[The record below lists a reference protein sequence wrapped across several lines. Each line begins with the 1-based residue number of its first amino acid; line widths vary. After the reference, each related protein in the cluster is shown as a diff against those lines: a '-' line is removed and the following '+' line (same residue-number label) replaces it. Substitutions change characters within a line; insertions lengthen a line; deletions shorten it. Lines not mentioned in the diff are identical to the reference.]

1 MGTCICPKLGVYCSV
16 YCFRRDPTH
25 TSYKMM
31 GPGPIMVLS
40 QNTKRD
46 SGKKVQ
52 LENINA
58 GKTIADVI
66 RTCLGPRA
74 MLKMLMDPMGGI
86 VMTNDGNAILREIT
100 VQHPA
105 AKTMIEIARTQ
116 DEEVG
121 DGTTSVIVLAA
132 EMLGVSHQFLE
143 EKIHP
148 TVIIQAYRQA
158 LEDSVNL
165 LREKVATPIDLTD
178 KVAVRKV
185 IQSCVG
191 TKFISKWS
199 DLACDIAMD
208 AVKTVTMAVGEKK
221 EIDIKRYAKVEK
233 IPGDTI
239 EDSAVLKGVM
249 FNKDVTHPKMKRKI
263 ENPRILLLD
272 CNLEYKKGE
281 SQTNIEIMNEGD
293 FSKILEQEE
302 AYIKKI
308 CDEITAFKPD
318 LVITEKGVSDLAQ
331 HFFNKAGITAIRRLR
346 KSDNLRVARACGA
359 TIVNRPDEISEEDIG
374 TGAGLFEVRKI
385 GDEYFTFI
393 EQCKDPKAC
402 TILLRGA
409 SKDTLNEVE
418 RNLKDALNVARNLYQ
433 GPALVPGGGATEMEV
448 AHLLTQKAKTL
459 KGVVQWPYKAVASAL
474 EVIPRTLAQNC
485 GANTI
490 RSLTALRAKH
500 AKEEEKNV
508 NWGIN
513 GETGELADMSALGIW
528 EPLSVKLQVFKTA
541 IETAIL
547 LLRIDDIVSGS
558 KKKGDGGQGPAVDHG
573 AAPPDMP
580 EM

>member
-1 MGTCICPKLGVYCSV
+1 
-16 YCFRRDPTH
+16 
-25 TSYKMM
+25 
-31 GPGPIMVLS
+31 MVLS

-52 LENINA
+52 AGNINA
-58 GKTIADVI
+58 GKTIGDVV

-100 VQHPA
+100 VEHPA

-121 DGTTSVIVLAA
+121 DGTTSVIVMAA
-132 EMLGVSHQFLE
+132 EVLGVSQQFLD
-143 EKIHP
+143 EKMHP

-158 LEDSVNL
+158 LEDAASI
-165 LREKVATPIDLTD
+165 LRDSVATPIDMD
-178 KVAVRKV
+178 NKDEIRKV
-185 IQSCVG
+185 VQSCVG
-191 TKFISKWS
+191 TKFIAKWS
-199 DLACDIAMD
+199 DLACDIAME
-208 AVKTVTMAVGEKK
+208 AVKTVSMDNAGKK

-233 IPGDTI
+233 IPGGTI
-239 EDSAVLKGVM
+239 EDSRVLKGVM
-249 FNKDVTHPKMKRKI
+249 FNKDVTHPKMKRRI
-263 ENPRILLLD
+263 EKPRVLLLD

-281 SQTNIEIMNEGD
+281 SQTNIEITKEED
-293 FSKILEQEE
+293 FSKVLQQEE
-302 AYIKKI
+302 AYIKKM
-308 CDEITAFKPD
+308 CDEIIAFKPD

-346 KSDNLRVARACGA
+346 KSDNLRVARATGA
-359 TIVNRPDEISEEDIG
+359 TIVNRTDEIAESDIG
-374 TGAGLFEVRKI
+374 TGAGIFEVKKI

-393 EQCKDPKAC
+393 EGCEDPKAC

-409 SKDTLNEVE
+409 SKDILNEVE
-418 RNLKDALNVARNLYQ
+418 RNLQDALNVARNLYMD
-433 GPALVPGGGATEMEV
+433 PFLVPGGGATEMEV
-448 AHLLTQKAKTL
+448 AHMLAQKAKTL
-459 KGVVQWPYKAVASAL
+459 NGVIQWPYKSIATAL

-500 AKEEEKNV
+500 ALENEKNV
-508 NWGIN
+508 TWGIN
-513 GETGELADMSALGIW
+513 GESGELADMSQLGIW
-528 EPLSVKLQVFKTA
+528 EPLAVKLQVYKTA

-558 KKKGDGGQGPAVDHG
+558 KKRGADDAGPAVNH
-573 AAPPDMP
+573 AADPGM
-580 EM
+580 MG

>member
-1 MGTCICPKLGVYCSV
+1 
-16 YCFRRDPTH
+16 
-25 TSYKMM
+25 
-31 GPGPIMVLS
+31 
-40 QNTKRD
+40 
-46 SGKKVQ
+46 
-52 LENINA
+52 
-58 GKTIADVI
+58 
-66 RTCLGPRA
+66 
-74 MLKMLMDPMGGI
+74 MDPMGGI

-143 EKIHP
+143 EKMHP
-148 TVIIQAYRQA
+148 TVVIQAYRQA
-158 LEDSVNL
+158 LEDAAVILADNVST
-165 LREKVATPIDLTD
+165 KIDLD
-178 KVAVRKV
+178 DAVAVRKV

-191 TKFISKWS
+191 TKFIAKWS

-208 AVKTVTMAVGEKK
+208 AVKTVTMTAGDKK

-233 IPGDTI
+233 IPGGTI

-249 FNKDVTHPKMKRKI
+249 FNKDVTHPKMKRRI
-263 ENPRILLLD
+263 ENPKILLLD
-272 CNLEYKKGE
+272 RNLEYKKGE
-281 SQTNIEIMNEGD
+281 SQTNIEIMKEDD
-293 FSKILEQEE
+293 FAKILEQEE

-308 CDEITAFKPD
+308 CEDILKFSPD

-331 HFFNKAGITAIRRLR
+331 HFLAKAGVTVIRRLR
-346 KSDNLRVARACGA
+346 KSDNLRVARACGG
-359 TIVNRPDEISEEDIG
+359 TIVNRTEEISEEDLG

-385 GDEYFTFI
+385 GDEYFTFL

-409 SKDTLNEVE
+409 SKDILNEVE
-418 RNLKDALNVARNLYQ
+418 RNLQDALNVARNLYQ
-433 GPALVPGGGATEMEV
+433 DPFIVPGGGATEMEI
-448 AHLLTQKAKTL
+448 AHQLGLKAKTL
-459 KGVVQWPYKAVASAL
+459 NGVIQWPYKAVTSAL
-474 EVIPRTLAQNC
+474 EIIPRTLAQNC

-490 RSLTALRAKH
+490 RTITALRAKH
-500 AKEEEKNV
+500 AHEQEKNV

-513 GETGELADMSALGIW
+513 GQTGEIADMSALGIW
-528 EPLSVKLQVFKTA
+528 EPLAVKLQVYKTA
-541 IETAIL
+541 METAIL

-558 KKKGDGGQGPAVDHG
+558 KKKDAGDQGPAVDHAG
-573 AAPPDMP
+573 GMP
-580 EM
+580 GGMEM

>member
-1 MGTCICPKLGVYCSV
+1 
-16 YCFRRDPTH
+16 
-25 TSYKMM
+25 
-31 GPGPIMVLS
+31 
-40 QNTKRD
+40 
-46 SGKKVQ
+46 
-52 LENINA
+52 
-58 GKTIADVI
+58 
-66 RTCLGPRA
+66 
-74 MLKMLMDPMGGI
+74 MLMDPMGGI

-143 EKIHP
+143 EKMHP
-148 TVIIQAYRQA
+148 TVVIQAYRQA
-158 LEDSVNL
+158 LEDTSNL
-165 LREKVATPIDLTD
+165 LRETVATPIDMED
-178 KVAVRKV
+178 KAAVRKV

-191 TKFISKWS
+191 TKFIAKWS

-208 AVKTVTMAVGEKK
+208 AVKTVTAENGGKR

-233 IPGDTI
+233 IPGGTI
-239 EDSAVLKGVM
+239 DDSRVLKGVM
-249 FNKDVTHPKMKRKI
+249 FNKDVTHPKMKRRI

-281 SQTNIEIMNEGD
+281 SQTNIEMLQEED
-293 FSKILEQEE
+293 FAKILEQEE

-308 CDEITAFKPD
+308 CDEIIAFKPD

-331 HFFNKAGITAIRRLR
+331 HFLVKAGITAVRRLR

-359 TIVNRPDEISEEDIG
+359 TIVNRTEEITDADIG
-374 TGAGLFEVRKI
+374 TGCGLFEVRKI

-393 EQCKDPKAC
+393 EGCKDPKAC

-409 SKDTLNEVE
+409 SKDILNEVE
-418 RNLKDALNVARNLYQ
+418 RNLQDALHVARNIYQ
-433 GPALVPGGGATEMEV
+433 DPRLVPGGGAVEMEV
-448 AHLLTQKAKTL
+448 AHLLAEKSKSL
-459 KGVVQWPYKAVASAL
+459 KGVVQWPYRALASAL

-490 RSLTALRAKH
+490 RTLTTLRA
-500 AKEEEKNV
+500 NT
-508 NWGIN
+508 IR
-513 GETGELADMSALGIW
+513 TL
-528 EPLSVKLQVFKTA
+528 
-541 IETAIL
+541 
-547 LLRIDDIVSGS
+547 
-558 KKKGDGGQGPAVDHG
+558 
-573 AAPPDMP
+573 
-580 EM
+580 

>member
-1 MGTCICPKLGVYCSV
+1 
-16 YCFRRDPTH
+16 
-25 TSYKMM
+25 
-31 GPGPIMVLS
+31 
-40 QNTKRD
+40 
-46 SGKKVQ
+46 
-52 LENINA
+52 
-58 GKTIADVI
+58 
-66 RTCLGPRA
+66 
-74 MLKMLMDPMGGI
+74 
-86 VMTNDGNAILREIT
+86 MTNDGNAILREIT

-132 EMLGVSHQFLE
+132 EVLGVSQQFLE
-143 EKIHP
+143 EKMHP

-158 LEDSVNL
+158 LEDAATI
-165 LREKVATPIDLTD
+165 LRDKVATPIDMED
-178 KVAVRKV
+178 KAEVRKV

-191 TKFISKWS
+191 TKFIAKWS

-208 AVKTVTMAVGEKK
+208 AVKTVSTEAYGRR

-233 IPGDTI
+233 VPGGDLA
-239 EDSAVLKGVM
+239 DSRVLDGIM
-249 FNKDVTHPKMKRKI
+249 LNKDVVHPRMKRRI
-263 ENPRILLLD
+263 EKPRILLLD

-281 SQTNIEIMNEGD
+281 SQTNIELTQETD
-293 FSKILEQEE
+293 FERILQLEE
-302 AYIKKI
+302 EYIKKI
-308 CDEITAFKPD
+308 CDEIIAFKPD

-331 HFFNKAGITAIRRLR
+331 HFFNKAGITAVRRLR

-359 TIVNRPDEISEEDIG
+359 TIVNRTDEITEDDIG

-409 SKDTLNEVE
+409 SKDILNEVE
-418 RNLKDALNVARNLYQ
+418 RNLQDALNVARNLYQ
-433 GPALVPGGGATEMEV
+433 DPALVPGGGATEMEI
-448 AHLLTQKAKTL
+448 AHLLTQKGKSL
-459 KGVVQWPYKAVASAL
+459 KGVVQWPYKAVATAL

-500 AKEEEKNV
+500 AQETDKNV

-513 GETGELADMSALGIW
+513 GETGQLADMSELGIW
-528 EPLSVKLQVFKTA
+528 EPLSVKLQVYKTA

-558 KKKGDGGQGPAVDHG
+558 KKRGDVGGQGPAVDHG
-573 AAPPDMP
+573 AAPDPGMM

>member
-1 MGTCICPKLGVYCSV
+1 
-16 YCFRRDPTH
+16 
-25 TSYKMM
+25 
-31 GPGPIMVLS
+31 
-40 QNTKRD
+40 
-46 SGKKVQ
+46 
-52 LENINA
+52 
-58 GKTIADVI
+58 
-66 RTCLGPRA
+66 
-74 MLKMLMDPMGGI
+74 
-86 VMTNDGNAILREIT
+86 MTNDGNAILREIT

-121 DGTTSVIVLAA
+121 DGTTSVIIMAA
-132 EMLGVSHQFLE
+132 EVLGISHQFLE

-165 LREKVATPIDLTD
+165 LREKVATPIDLAD

-199 DLACDIAMD
+199 DMACDIAMD
-208 AVKTVTMAVGEKK
+208 AVKTVTIESSGGKR

-233 IPGDTI
+233 
-239 EDSAVLKGVM
+239 
-249 FNKDVTHPKMKRKI
+249 
-263 ENPRILLLD
+263 PRILLLD

-281 SQTNIEIMNEGD
+281 SQTNMEIMKEED
-293 FSKILEQEE
+293 FSKALEAEE
-302 AYIKKI
+302 TYIKKI
-308 CDEITAFKPD
+308 CDEIAAHKPD
-318 LVITEKGVSDLAQ
+318 LIITEKGVSDLAQ

-359 TIVNRPDEISEEDIG
+359 TIVNRTDEITEDDIG

-409 SKDTLNEVE
+409 SKDILSEVE
-418 RNLKDALNVARNLYQ
+418 RNLQDALNVARNLYQ
-433 GPALVPGGGATEMEV
+433 DPALVPGGGATEMEV

-459 KGVVQWPYKAVASAL
+459 KGVVQWPYKAVASGL

-490 RSLTALRAKH
+490 RTLTALRAKH

-508 NWGIN
+508 NRGIN
-513 GETGELADMSALGIW
+513 GETGDLADMSALGIW
-528 EPLSVKLQVFKTA
+528 EPLSVKLQVYKTA
-541 IETAIL
+541 SETAIL

-558 KKKGDGGQGPAVDHG
+558 KKKGDVGAQGPAVDHG

>member
-1 MGTCICPKLGVYCSV
+1 MGRST
-16 YCFRRDPTH
+16 F
-25 TSYKMM
+25 KMM

-40 QNTKRD
+40 QNTKRE

-58 GKTIADVI
+58 GKTIGDVI

-121 DGTTSVIVLAA
+121 DGTTSVIILAA
-132 EMLGVSHQFLE
+132 EVLGVSHQFLE
-143 EKIHP
+143 EKMHP

-158 LEDSVNL
+158 LEDAAAL
-165 LREKVATPIDLTD
+165 LRDSVATPIDMED

-191 TKFISKWS
+191 TKFIAKWS

-208 AVKTVTMAVGEKK
+208 AVKTVTMENGGKR

-233 IPGDTI
+233 IPGGTI
-239 EDSAVLKGVM
+239 EDSQVLKGVM
-249 FNKDVTHPKMKRKI
+249 FNKDVVHPKMKRKI
-263 ENPRILLLD
+263 ENPRVLLLD

-281 SQTNIEIMNEGD
+281 SQTNIEIMKEED
-293 FSKILEQEE
+293 FSKVLEAEE

-308 CDEITAFKPD
+308 CDEIIAFKPD

-359 TIVNRPDEISEEDIG
+359 TIVNRTDEITEDDIG
-374 TGAGLFEVRKI
+374 KDCGLFEIRKM
-385 GDEYFTFI
+385 GDEYFTFL

-409 SKDTLNEVE
+409 SKDILNEVE
-418 RNLKDALNVARNLYQ
+418 RNLQDALNVARNLYQ
-433 GPALVPGGGATEMEV
+433 EPALVPGGGATEMEV

-459 KGVVQWPYKAVASAL
+459 KGVIQWPYKAVASGL

-485 GANTI
+485 GVNTI
-490 RSLTALRAKH
+490 RTLTALRAKH
-500 AKEEEKNV
+500 ANEEEKNV

-513 GETGELADMSALGIW
+513 GESGELADMSALGIW
-528 EPLSVKLQVFKTA
+528 EPLSVKLQVYKTA

-558 KKKGDGGQGPAVDHG
+558 KKKGDVGAQGPAVDHG

>member
-1 MGTCICPKLGVYCSV
+1 
-16 YCFRRDPTH
+16 
-25 TSYKMM
+25 
-31 GPGPIMVLS
+31 MVLS

-52 LENINA
+52 AGNINA
-58 GKTIADVI
+58 GKTIGDVV

-100 VQHPA
+100 VEHPA

-132 EMLGVSHQFLE
+132 EVLGVSQQFLD
-143 EKIHP
+143 EKMHP

-158 LEDSVNL
+158 LEDAAL
-165 LREKVATPIDLTD
+165 ILRDSVATPIDMEN
-178 KVAVRKV
+178 KAEVRKV
-185 IQSCVG
+185 VQSCVG
-191 TKFISKWS
+191 TKFIAKWS
-199 DLACDIAMD
+199 DLACDIAME
-208 AVKTVTMAVGEKK
+208 AVKTVSMTNSGKK

-233 IPGDTI
+233 IPGGAI
-239 EDSAVLKGVM
+239 EDSRVLRGVM
-249 FNKDVTHPKMKRKI
+249 FNKDVTHPKMKRRI
-263 ENPRILLLD
+263 EKPRILLLD

-281 SQTNIEIMNEGD
+281 SQTNIEIMKEED
-293 FSKILEQEE
+293 FSKVLQQEE
-302 AYIKKI
+302 AYIKKVCEDI
-308 CDEITAFKPD
+308 LVYKPD
-318 LVITEKGVSDLAQ
+318 LIITEKGVSDLAQ
-331 HFFNKAGITAIRRLR
+331 HYFNKAGVTAIRRLR
-346 KSDNLRVARACGA
+346 KSDNCRVARATGA
-359 TIVNRPDEISEEDIG
+359 TIVNRTDEISESDIG

-393 EQCKDPKAC
+393 EGCEDPKAC

-409 SKDTLNEVE
+409 SKDILNEVE
-418 RNLKDALNVARNLYQ
+418 RNLQDALNVARNLWMD
-433 GPALVPGGGATEMEV
+433 PCLVPGGGATEMEI
-448 AHLLTQKAKTL
+448 AHLLSQKAKTL
-459 KGVVQWPYKAVASAL
+459 NGVIQWPYKSIAAAL

-500 AKEEEKNV
+500 ALEAEKNV

-513 GETGELADMSALGIW
+513 GESGELADMSVLGIW
-528 EPLSVKLQVFKTA
+528 EPLSVKLQVYKTA

-558 KKKGDGGQGPAVDHG
+558 KKRGAEMDGPAVNH
-573 AAPPDMP
+573 AADPSMGMG
-580 EM
+580 E

>member
-1 MGTCICPKLGVYCSV
+1 
-16 YCFRRDPTH
+16 
-25 TSYKMM
+25 
-31 GPGPIMVLS
+31 
-40 QNTKRD
+40 
-46 SGKKVQ
+46 
-52 LENINA
+52 
-58 GKTIADVI
+58 
-66 RTCLGPRA
+66 
-74 MLKMLMDPMGGI
+74 MDPMGGI

-121 DGTTSVIVLAA
+121 DGTTSVIIMAA
-132 EMLGVSHQFLE
+132 EVLGISHQFLE

-158 LEDSVNL
+158 LEDAVNMI
-165 LREKVATPIDLTD
+165 REEVATPIDLSD

-185 IQSCVG
+185 IESCVG

-199 DLACDIAMD
+199 DLACDIAME
-208 AVKTVTMAVGEKK
+208 AVKTVTIESSGGKR

-233 IPGDTI
+233 IPGGTI
-239 EDSAVLKGVM
+239 EDSQVLKGVM
-249 FNKDVTHPKMKRKI
+249 FNKDVVHPKMKRRI
-263 ENPRILLLD
+263 ENPRVLLLD

-281 SQTNIEIMNEGD
+281 SQTNIEIMKEED
-293 FSKILEQEE
+293 FSKVLEAEE

-308 CDEITAFKPD
+308 CEEIIAFKPD

-359 TIVNRPDEISEEDIG
+359 TIVNRTDEITEEDIG

-393 EQCKDPKAC
+393 EQCKDPKAS

-409 SKDTLNEVE
+409 SKDILNEVE
-418 RNLKDALNVARNLYQ
+418 RNLQDALNVARNLYQ
-433 GPALVPGGGATEMEV
+433 EPFLVPGGGATEMEV

-513 GETGELADMSALGIW
+513 GETGELADMAQLGIW
-528 EPLSVKLQVFKTA
+528 EPLAVKLQVYKTA

-558 KKKGDGGQGPAVDHG
+558 KKKTGESQGPAVDHG
-573 AAPPDMP
+573 AAPTGESMM
-580 EM
+580 E

>member
-1 MGTCICPKLGVYCSV
+1 
-16 YCFRRDPTH
+16 
-25 TSYKMM
+25 
-31 GPGPIMVLS
+31 MVLS

-58 GKTIADVI
+58 GKTIGDVI

-121 DGTTSVIVLAA
+121 DGTTSVIILAA
-132 EMLGVSHQFLE
+132 EVLGISHQFLE

-158 LEDSVNL
+158 LEDSVNMI
-165 LREKVATPIDLTD
+165 REAVATPIDLND

-185 IQSCVG
+185 IESCVG

-199 DLACDIAMD
+199 DLACDIAME
-208 AVKTVTMAVGEKK
+208 AVKTVTIESAGGKR

-233 IPGDTI
+233 IPGGAI
-239 EDSAVLKGVM
+239 EDSQVLRGVM
-249 FNKDVTHPKMKRKI
+249 FNKDVVHPKMKRRI

-281 SQTNIEIMNEGD
+281 SQTNMEIMKEED
-293 FSKILEQEE
+293 FSKALEAEE
-302 AYIKKI
+302 TYIKKI
-308 CDEITAFKPD
+308 CDEIAAFKPD

-359 TIVNRPDEISEEDIG
+359 TIVNRTDEITEDDIG
-374 TGAGLFEVRKI
+374 TDCGLFEVRKI
-385 GDEYFTFI
+385 GDEYFTFL

-409 SKDTLNEVE
+409 SKDILAEVE
-418 RNLKDALNVARNLYQ
+418 RNLQDALNVARNLYQ
-433 GPALVPGGGATEMEV
+433 DPFIVPGGGATEMEV
-448 AHLLTQKAKTL
+448 AHQLGLKAKTL
-459 KGVVQWPYKAVASAL
+459 NGVIQWPYKAVTSAL
-474 EVIPRTLAQNC
+474 EIIPRTLAQNC

-490 RSLTALRAKH
+490 RTITALRAKH
-500 AKEEEKNV
+500 ASDQEKNV

-513 GETGELADMSALGIW
+513 GQTGELADMAALGIW
-528 EPLSVKLQVFKTA
+528 EPLAVKLQVYKTA
-541 IETAIL
+541 METAIL

-558 KKKGDGGQGPAVDHG
+558 KKRDAGDMGPAVNHG
-573 AAPPDMP
+573 AAPEGM